1 MGLILLVA
9 TAHCDDTPAAQPL
22 EVLLLN
28 EDPVALANAARR
40 QGDPARGAVLFY
52 QPFLSCTKCHAAGD
66 GRGDTLGPDLAKLGK
81 ETTDAYLVESL
92 LSPSKAIKKGYET
105 VTIAT
110 ADGKNVTGLLAEDRA
125 DRVILRDPAQD
136 GKPITVLKR
145 DIEARKDNGPSVMPA
160 SLVNGLR
167 SRQQFLDLIRYLREI
182 ADGGPERAKALR
194 PDPSQVAGLKLPD
207 YESKIDHAGMI
218 AGLGTESLKRG
229 EAIYNRVCMNCHGT
243 KDKPGS
249 LPTSLRFA
257 SGRFKNGSD
266 PYSLYRTLTQGF
278 GQMPPQTWMVP
289 SQKYDVIHYVR
300 ETFLK
305 GDNPTQFALV
315 DRAYL
320 EHLPKG
326 TTRGP
331 EPSTIEPWSA
341 MDYGPAL
348 TATYEVSDDGTNFA
362 YKGIAVRLDAG
373 PGGVSRGRHWIVFD
387 HDTMRLAAAWSGDGF
402 IDWNGIN
409 FNGRHE
415 IHPKVVGLVEFANP
429 IGPGWAN
436 PETGTFDD
444 PRLRG
449 RDGRPYGPLPR
460 SWAHYRGQYRNGD
473 AVILAYTVGNTDVL
487 ERPSIETASSSPV
500 FSRAFNLGP
509 RDQEMVLQVARRPE
523 ARLQTFA
530 SRAGAPGAA
539 AFLGPDGS
547 SALKSPREVA
557 PLRFEGHTH
566 VEIAGIL
573 AGVSPPVMGASWSST
588 PAGDLRLTIP
598 AGENPLRFTLKVVRV
613 PTGRDLRALASSIT
627 YGPATDLAELT
638 RGGPSHWPEVMK
650 TAIKPGRNDGP
661 FAVDTFEL
669 PENNPWLCQLRLT
682 GFDFLEGGRQAAVCT
697 WDGDV
702 WLVSGIDAPSGE
714 IAWKRIASG
723 LFQPLGLKVRDGK
736 IFVGCRDQIVVLR
749 DTNGD
754 GETDFYENF
763 NSDHQVTEHFH
774 EFAMGLQTDAAGN
787 FYYAKAARHGKTALV
802 PHHGTLLRV
811 SPDGLRTDILAT
823 GFRAPNGVCL
833 NDDGTFFLTDQ
844 EGFWTPKNRINHVK
858 VGGFYGNMWGYHDV
872 TDPSDSAM
880 EPPVCWITNAF
891 DRSPAE
897 LVHVTSKAWGPLE
910 GSLLNLSY
918 GNGKV
923 FVVPYETVGGVMQ
936 GGMCAL
942 PIPPL
947 PTGVM
952 RGRFHAKDGQLY
964 ACGMFAWAGDRT
976 APGGFYRIRATGKPM
991 FLPTSLH
998 ATKTGL
1004 KIAFT
1009 GPIDRASASD
1019 STHYSVKTWALKRTV
1034 NYGSDHYNEKALRI
1048 TAASLCDDGRTVS
1061 LTLPEIQP
1069 TWGMEVKYWIKG
1081 SRGEPCEGTI
1091 HNTIHH
1097 LSD

>member
-9 TAHCDDTPAAQPL
+9 TAHCDDTPTGQPL
-22 EVLLLN
+22 EVLLLSEN
-28 EDPVALANAARR
+28 PVALANAARR

-81 ETTDAYLVESL
+81 ETTDAYLIESL

-125 DRVILRDPAQD
+125 NRVILRDPAQD

-331 EPSTIEPWSA
+331 EPSIIEPWSA

-530 SRAGAPGAA
+530 SRAGAKGRLPSSVRNLARARFGERGPAGAVCGKYAHRDCGNSRALTCRGAIAQLLRGSRRIAAGAFSAKRHPRAPGA
-539 AFLGPDGS
+539 
-547 SALKSPREVA
+547 
-557 PLRFEGHTH
+557 
-566 VEIAGIL
+566 
-573 AGVSPPVMGASWSST
+573 
-588 PAGDLRLTIP
+588 
-598 AGENPLRFTLKVVRV
+598 
-613 PTGRDLRALASSIT
+613 
-627 YGPATDLAELT
+627 
-638 RGGPSHWPEVMK
+638 
-650 TAIKPGRNDGP
+650 
-661 FAVDTFEL
+661 
-669 PENNPWLCQLRLT
+669 
-682 GFDFLEGGRQAAVCT
+682 
-697 WDGDV
+697 
-702 WLVSGIDAPSGE
+702 
-714 IAWKRIASG
+714 
-723 LFQPLGLKVRDGK
+723 
-736 IFVGCRDQIVVLR
+736 
-749 DTNGD
+749 
-754 GETDFYENF
+754 
-763 NSDHQVTEHFH
+763 
-774 EFAMGLQTDAAGN
+774 
-787 FYYAKAARHGKTALV
+787 
-802 PHHGTLLRV
+802 
-811 SPDGLRTDILAT
+811 
-823 GFRAPNGVCL
+823 
-833 NDDGTFFLTDQ
+833 
-844 EGFWTPKNRINHVK
+844 
-858 VGGFYGNMWGYHDV
+858 
-872 TDPSDSAM
+872 
-880 EPPVCWITNAF
+880 
-891 DRSPAE
+891 
-897 LVHVTSKAWGPLE
+897 
-910 GSLLNLSY
+910 
-918 GNGKV
+918 
-923 FVVPYETVGGVMQ
+923 
-936 GGMCAL
+936 
-942 PIPPL
+942 
-947 PTGVM
+947 
-952 RGRFHAKDGQLY
+952 
-964 ACGMFAWAGDRT
+964 
-976 APGGFYRIRATGKPM
+976 
-991 FLPTSLH
+991 
-998 ATKTGL
+998 
-1004 KIAFT
+1004 
-1009 GPIDRASASD
+1009 
-1019 STHYSVKTWALKRTV
+1019 
-1034 NYGSDHYNEKALRI
+1034 
-1048 TAASLCDDGRTVS
+1048 
-1061 LTLPEIQP
+1061 
-1069 TWGMEVKYWIKG
+1069 
-1081 SRGEPCEGTI
+1081 
-1091 HNTIHH
+1091 
-1097 LSD
+1097 

>member
-1 MGLILLVA
+1 MHPALTGLVLLVA
-9 TAHCDDTPAAQPL
+9 TTHADDAPAGRPLELLLLAEDPAA
-22 EVLLLN
+22 
-28 EDPVALANAARR
+28 LASAVRG
-40 QGDPARGAVLFY
+40 QGDPARGAILFY

-81 ETTDAYLVESL
+81 ETTDAYLIESI
-92 LSPSKAIKKGYET
+92 LSPSKTIKKGFET

-110 ADGKNVTGLLAEDRA
+110 ADGKSLTGLLAEDRA
-125 DRVILRDPAQD
+125 DQVILRDPAQD
-136 GKPITVLKR
+136 GKLVTVLKR
-145 DIEARKDNGPSVMPA
+145 EIAERKDNGPSVMPA
-160 SLVNGLR
+160 SLVNGLT

-218 AGLGTESLKRG
+218 AALGPESLKRG
-229 EAIYNRVCMNCHGT
+229 EAIYNRVCINCHGT

-300 ETFLK
+300 ETFVK
-305 GDNPTQFALV
+305 GDNPSQFALV

-320 EHLPKG
+320 DRLPKG

-331 EPSTIEPWSA
+331 EPSNIEPWSA
-341 MDYGPAL
+341 MDYGPSL

-362 YKGIAVRLDAG
+362 YKGVAVRLDAG
-373 PGGVSRGRHWIVFD
+373 PGGVSRGRHWTVFD
-387 HDTMRLAAAWSGDGF
+387 HDTMRQAAAWSGDGF
-402 IDWNGIN
+402 TDWNGIN
-409 FNGRHE
+409 FNGVHA
-415 IHPKVVGLVEFANP
+415 IHPKIVGLVEFANP

-436 PETGTFDD
+436 PETGRFDD

-460 SWAHYRGQYRNGD
+460 SWAHYRGQYRQGD
-473 AVILAYTVGNTDVL
+473 QVILAYTVGNTAVL
-487 ERPSIETASSSPV
+487 ETPSVETARSSPV

-509 RDQEMVLQVARRPE
+509 RDKNMVLQVARAE
-523 ARLQTFA
+523 
-530 SRAGAPGAA
+530 SPGI
-539 AFLGPDGS
+539 
-547 SALKSPREVA
+547 V
-557 PLRFEGHTH
+557 
-566 VEIAGIL
+566 
-573 AGVSPPVMGASWSST
+573 AGVSPPVAGASWSRT
-588 PAGDLRLTIP
+588 REGDLRLTIP
-598 AGENPLRFTLKVVRV
+598 AGQRSLRFTLKVVRV
-613 PTGRDLRALASSIT
+613 PNGGDAKILSASVANASS
-627 YGPATDLAELT
+627 TDLTDLT
-638 RGGPSHWPEVMK
+638 RGGPSRWPEVMR
-650 TAIKPGRNDGP
+650 TAIKPGRADGP
-661 FAVDTFEL
+661 LAVDTFEL
-669 PENNPWLCQLRLT
+669 PENNPWLSQLRLT
-682 GFDFLEGGRQAAVCT
+682 GFDFLDGGRQAAVCT

-714 IAWKRIASG
+714 LSWRRIASG
-723 LFQPLGLKVRDGK
+723 LFQPLGLKVQGGA
-736 IFVGCRDQIVVLR
+736 IFVGCRDQIAILR

-787 FYYAKAARHGKTALV
+787 FYYAKAARHAKTALV

-811 SPDGLRTDILAT
+811 SRDGLRTDILAT
-823 GFRAPNGVCL
+823 GFRAPNGVCV

-844 EGFWTPKNRINHVK
+844 EGFWIPKNRINHVK
-858 VGGFYGNMWGYHDV
+858 VGRFYGNMWGYHGV
-872 TDPSDSAM
+872 TDPSDAAM
-880 EPPVCWITNAF
+880 EPPICWITNAF

-897 LVHVTSKAWGPLE
+897 LVHVTSKAWGRLE
-910 GSLLNLSY
+910 DSLLNLSY
-918 GNGKV
+918 GNGKI
-923 FVVPYETVGGVMQ
+923 FVVPHETVGGVMQ

-942 PIPPL
+942 PIPSL

-952 RGRFHAKDGQLY
+952 RGRFHPKDGQLY
-964 ACGMFAWAGDRT
+964 ACGMFAWAGDQT

-991 FLPTSLH
+991 FLPTGLH
-998 ATKTGL
+998 ATNSGL
-1004 KIAFT
+1004 RITFT
-1009 GPIDRASASD
+1009 DPIDRASAAD
-1019 STHYSVKTWALKRTV
+1019 SAHYFVKTWALKRTA
-1034 NYGSDHYNEKALRI
+1034 NYGSDHYNERPLRI
-1048 TAASLCDDGRTVS
+1048 TSASLSDDGRTVS
-1061 LTLPEIQP
+1061 LTVPEIQP
-1069 TWGMEVKYWIKG
+1069 TWGMEIKYWLKG